1 MSRGFFIYMKKIEDA
16 IQQSKFRNSHQKA
29 VINLIYTAN
38 WLQNKHQTLFKPYGI
53 TLHQYNI
60 LRILKGQYPKSIS
73 ATEIK
78 SRLLDQNSDVSRLL
92 ERLLQKQ
99 LITKSASE
107 NDKRASDVFI
117 SPQGLELLEDIER
130 NQKDIDFAISVT
142 PEEASLLSDLL
153 DKCRS

>member
-1 MSRGFFIYMKKIEDA
+1 MKKIEDA

-38 WLQNKHQTLFKPYGI
+38 WLQNKHHAFFKPYGI
-53 TLHQYNI
+53 TAHQYNI
-60 LRILKGQYPKSIS
+60 LRVLKGQYPNSIS

-92 ERLLQKQ
+92 DRLMQKQ
-99 LITKSASE
+99 LITKNASE

-117 SPQGLELLEDIER
+117 SPQGLELLTQIEK
-130 NQKDIDFAISVT
+130 QSKDIDFAINLS
-142 PEEASLLSDLL
+142 PEEASQLSDLL
-153 DKCRS
+153 DKCRI

>member
-1 MSRGFFIYMKKIEDA
+1 MKKIEDA

-38 WLQNKHQTLFKPYGI
+38 WLQNKHHSFFKQFGI
-53 TLHQYNI
+53 TGHQYNI
-60 LRILKGQYPKSIS
+60 LRVLKGQYPKNIS

-92 ERLLQKQ
+92 ERLMQKQ
-99 LITKSASE
+99 MITKIASE

-117 SPQGLELLEDIER
+117 SEQGLELLLQIEKH
-130 NQKDIDFAISVT
+130 QKEIDFAINLT
-142 PEEASLLSDLL
+142 PEEASQLSDLL
-153 DKCRS
+153 DKCRG